1 MGTQSTGHFTSYK
14 TRTNHELATIASIGL
29 GATRGKFHTVRMNDV
44 DSPGTASTTLEDTLA
59 TWDEQLAGLERQAA
73 LVLRTA
79 RRLRKAVHEGAVAGF
94 PNAIA
99 DLQDNTAKLQATA
112 AEAAAAPEIDLA
124 AAFADGRFLD
134 ELSRA
139 AAAANVTLVQREG
152 RITAYP
158 VVLRLDARGQG
169 VRIGR
174 RLERRIRPSF
184 LAGQLRA
191 LQQRGGRF
199 NARVFLDRL
208 LRAYTV
214 LAAGIMPDWAPNKPN
229 DGPLV
234 PLADLY
240 DLLTLLPAAAAD
252 YPLEQ
257 FLVDLLRLDREPD
270 ARTGRGHRFE
280 LGGST
285 GSKGAKRLSVFDE
298 SGVQHDYYAIRFSA
312 RE

>member
-1 MGTQSTGHFTSYK
+1 
-14 TRTNHELATIASIGL
+14 
-29 GATRGKFHTVRMNDV
+29 MNDAE
-44 DSPGTASTTLEDTLA
+44 SPGTPSVALEDVLA

-73 LVLRTA
+73 LVLRSA
-79 RRLRKAVHEGAVAGF
+79 RRLRKAAHEGAIAGF
-94 PNAIA
+94 PSAVA
-99 DLQDNTAKLQATA
+99 EFQDNAGKLQATA
-112 AEAAAAPEIDLA
+112 TEAAKAPDIDLA
-124 AAFADGRFLD
+124 ASFADGRFMD

-139 AAAANVTLVQREG
+139 AAAADVTLVQREG

-158 VVLRLDARGQG
+158 VVLRLEARSQG

-174 RLERRIRPSF
+174 RLERRVRPSF

-199 NARVFLDRL
+199 NARSFLDRM
-208 LRAYTV
+208 LRAYTI
-214 LAAGIMPDWAPNKPN
+214 LAASRMPDWAPNKQG

-234 PLADLY
+234 PLADIH
-240 DLLTLLPAAAAD
+240 DALTLLPAAAAD
-252 YPLEQ
+252 YPLEE

-285 GSKGAKRLSVFDE
+285 GTKGAKRLSVFDE
-298 SGVQHDYYAIRFSA
+298 SGAQHDYFAIRFSA
-312 RE
+312 SE

>member
-1 MGTQSTGHFTSYK
+1 
-14 TRTNHELATIASIGL
+14 
-29 GATRGKFHTVRMNDV
+29 MNDA
-44 DSPGTASTTLEDTLA
+44 DSPGVPSAALEDTLA
-59 TWDEQLAGLERQAA
+59 TWDDQLAGLERQAA
-73 LVLRTA
+73 LALRSA
-79 RRLRKAVHEGAVAGF
+79 RRLRKAAHEGAVAGI
-94 PNAIA
+94 PTAIG
-99 DLQDNTAKLQATA
+99 DLRDSAAKLQASV
-112 AEAAAAPEIDLA
+112 AEAAVAPGIDLA
-124 AAFADGRFLD
+124 ASFADGSFLE

-139 AAAANVTLVQREG
+139 AAAAGVTLVQREG

-158 VVLRLDARGQG
+158 VVLRLDARAQG
-169 VRIGR
+169 VRVGR

-199 NARVFLDRL
+199 NARSFLDRL

-214 LAAGIMPDWAPNKPN
+214 LAAASMPEWAPNKPG

-240 DLLTLLPAAAAD
+240 DLLTLMPAAAAA
-252 YPLEQ
+252 YPLEE

-285 GSKGAKRLSVFDE
+285 GTKGAKRLSVFDE
-298 SGVQHDYYAIRFSA
+298 TGAQHDYYAIRFSGP
-312 RE
+312 E

>member
-1 MGTQSTGHFTSYK
+1 MAGLVPAIDATPAMAQTAGTGTGHDVAAAFTPPP
-14 TRTNHELATIASIGL
+14 AASIMM
-29 GATRGKFHTVRMNDV
+29 RMNDSE
-44 DSPGTASTTLEDTLA
+44 SPAAAASLEDTLA
-59 TWDEQLAGLERQAA
+59 AWDAKLAGLERQAG
-73 LVLRTA
+73 LVLRAA
-79 RRLRKAVHEGAVAGF
+79 RRLRKAAHEGAVAGF
-94 PNAIA
+94 ASA
-99 DLQDNTAKLQATA
+99 VDELQAGAETLQA
-112 AEAAAAPEIDLA
+112 AVAQDARAPDFDLP

-139 AAAANVTLVQREG
+139 TAAVNVTLVQRDG

-158 VVLRLDARGQG
+158 VVLRLDARNQG
-169 VRIGR
+169 VRVGR

-199 NARVFLDRL
+199 NARSFLDRL
-208 LRAYTV
+208 LRAYIV
-214 LAAGIMPDWAPNKPN
+214 LAGGWQPNKPGE
-229 DGPLV
+229 GPLV

-240 DLLTLLPAAAAD
+240 ELLTLWPAAAAD
-252 YPLEQ
+252 YPIEE

-285 GSKGAKRLSVFDE
+285 GTKGAKRLTVFDE
-298 SGVQHDYYAIRFSA
+298 TGAQHDYYAIRFLGS
-312 RE
+312 E